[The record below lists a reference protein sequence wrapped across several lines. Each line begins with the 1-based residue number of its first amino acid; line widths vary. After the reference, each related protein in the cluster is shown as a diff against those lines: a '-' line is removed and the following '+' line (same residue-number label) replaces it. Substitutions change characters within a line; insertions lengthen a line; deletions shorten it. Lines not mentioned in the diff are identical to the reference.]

1 MEKVPSIAYY
11 GKLMTGVRISF
22 RTNAVE
28 FTLRCRVKM
37 QFENEATS

>member
-11 GKLMTGVRISF
+11 GKLMTGVRINF